1 MARNTT
7 GGKAG
12 KDKASAKGKADDK
25 AKKKGGS
32 CRPKA

>member
-7 GGKAG
+7 GGKG
-12 KDKASAKGKADDK
+12 KDKAATKGKADDK